1 MINMDLQITDKFAQL
16 IVESS
21 KLCSDY
27 RHQYIMP
34 EHVLAALSRQSEFLD
49 TIEEFGIDPDDLTES
64 INDFLDQQEVVPDYI
79 EDYAPESSNQFK
91 KMMATC
97 ALTVLMSGG
106 KVLSVP
112 HIVFAFM
119 KLNPDE
125 SFVRTLF
132 DSLCGERFDDFMKLL
147 TEKYSESEKN
157 IKLGWGANVRSNGN
171 MSGIEL
177 MRDMANE
184 RIGRTNDNPFAGINT
199 QGGNEGWKRWATCL
213 NETYMNHNQ
222 LVGRESELERTIQVL
237 CRKDKNNPLHVGDPG
252 VGKTALAYGLTAKIV
267 AGDVP
272 ERLIGAKVYLVD
284 MATMIAGAAMRGEF
298 EQRMKSVL
306 DGVKKEAPNNII
318 YIDEIHNIVGG
329 HQDGSLDGADLL
341 KPYLEDGSIRFIG
354 STTYEEYNRK
364 LMRSG
369 GIVRRF
375 QMIDIPEPSVEET
388 KKILHQLA
396 PSYEKFHKIKYAD
409 GAVDYAVEASAKH
422 IIERRLPDKAID
434 LIDEAGSAMEI
445 SEVKKKLVTKK
456 LINDVLQKTCKI
468 QAETLLSDSNESLKT
483 LYERISS
490 KVFGQDDAVKHVVE
504 SVQMSKAGLLD
515 ENKPLAS
522 LLFVGPTGVGKTE
535 VAKVLAHELGVEL
548 VRFDM
553 SEYTEKH
560 TVAKLIGSPAGYI
573 GYEDGGLLTDAIRKS
588 PNCVLLLDEIE
599 KAHQDIYNILLQVM
613 DYARLT
619 DNKGRKA
626 DFRNVVVIMTSN
638 AGAQYASQASVGF
651 TGNVSRGEAMLKQIK
666 KTFKPEF
673 INRLSGTVVFRDMN
687 KEMAT
692 RILNKKLGEL
702 QTKLTAKKVTMNV
715 THEAF
720 ENILNEGYVPEYGAR
735 EMDRVI
741 AQRLKPLLMREILFG
756 TLTSGGNIDLIL
768 ENGELKLK
776 ETEEDGDVQLPS

>member
-1 MINMDLQITDKFAQL
+1 MDLQITDKFAQL

-34 EHVLAALSRQSEFLD
+34 EHVLAALSKQSEFIA

-64 INDFLDQQEVVPDYI
+64 LNDFLDQQEVVPDYI
-79 EDYAPESSNQFK
+79 EDYTPDSSNQFK

-112 HIVFAFM
+112 HIVFTFM

-132 DSLCGERFDDFMKLL
+132 DSLCGDRFDDFMKIL
-147 TEKYSESEKN
+147 TEKYGESEKN

-184 RIGRTNDNPFAGINT
+184 RIGRTNDNPFAGINM

-388 KKILHQLA
+388 KKILHQLT

-673 INRLSGTVVFRDMN
+673 INRLSGTVVFKDMD

-756 TLTSGGNIDLIL
+756 SLTSGGNIDLIL